1 MNFQQILF
9 SVLSVILT
17 TIATWAVARITA
29 WLDSKIKDKTALG
42 FLNDAIQVV
51 QTVVKEVYQTYVQGL
66 KNKNAFDIS
75 AQKVALDTATKR
87 AKSIMSKEVQDYI
100 VKNYGDLTEWITLQ
114 IEAFLYDLKKKPKND
129 EDNKTEPDSKPEN
142 IAL

>member
-9 SVLSVILT
+9 SVLSVVLT
-17 TIATWAVARITA
+17 TVATWAVARLTA

-66 KNKNAFDIS
+66 KDKNAFDIS
-75 AQKVALDTATKR
+75 AQKVALDTAIKR
-87 AKSIMSKEVQDYI
+87 AKSIMSKECQEYI
-100 VKNYGDLTEWITLQ
+100 VKNYGDLTEWLTLQ
-114 IEAFLYDLKKKPKND
+114 IEAFLYDLKKTPKND
-129 EDNKTEPDSKPEN
+129 ETKEDKSEI

>member
-29 WLDSKIKDKTALG
+29 WLDGKIKDKKALG
-42 FLNDAIQVV
+42 FLTDAIQVV

-66 KNKNAFDIS
+66 KNKNAFDIA
-75 AQKVALDTATKR
+75 AQKVALDTAIKR
-87 AKSIMSKEVQDYI
+87 AKSIMSKECQEYI
-100 VKNYGDLTEWITLQ
+100 IKNYGDLTEWLMLQ
-114 IEAFLYDLKKKPKND
+114 IEAFLYDLKKKPELEEK
-129 EDNKTEPDSKPEN
+129 KPEIIN
-142 IAL
+142 L

>member
-29 WLDSKIKDKTALG
+29 WLDGKIKDKKALG
-42 FLNDAIQVV
+42 VLTDAIQVV

-66 KNKNAFDIS
+66 KNKNAFDIA
-75 AQKVALDTATKR
+75 AQKVALDTAIKR
-87 AKSIMSKEVQDYI
+87 AKSIMSKECQEYI
-100 VKNYGDLTEWITLQ
+100 IKN
-114 IEAFLYDLKKKPKND
+114 
-129 EDNKTEPDSKPEN
+129 
-142 IAL
+142 